1 MMVLAIYL
9 NHGQIFV
16 DFQFL
21 FQISFQMST
30 GSTAAPY
37 IAEICTDTA
46 VTLAA
51 SVQIFWIIFNSAS
64 LPYLMEDKIYGEKK
78 YFLTI
83 EIINGIALAFY
94 IFIIKE
100 TRGLT
105 DDQQKTLY
113 TIKEPEDAK

>member
-1 MMVLAIYL
+1 MMGLAIHL

-16 DFQFL
+16 GFQFL
-21 FQISFQMST
+21 FQTSFQMST
-30 GSTAAPY
+30 GSMAAPY
-37 IAEICTDTA
+37 IAEICTDTG
-46 VTLAA
+46 VTLTA
-51 SVQIFWIIFNSAS
+51 SVQMFWIIFNSAT

-83 EIINGIALAFY
+83 AIKNGIALAFY

-105 DDQQKTLY
+105 DDQ
-113 TIKEPEDAK
+113 